1 MMILQRMEGG
11 LSAGLLPA
19 GCSLVISLVGFWQG
33 ITVLM
38 CCRDMSGC
46 FCGIYHQ
53 LKLIFLICR
62 VIFWELSSFGNVLM
76 ISRFFLWDS
85 SPVMRRIDKH

>member
-1 MMILQRMEGG
+1 MMILQRMESG

-46 FCGIYHQ
+46 FCGIHHQ
-53 LKLIFLICR
+53 LKLFFDMSCDFLG
-62 VIFWELSSFGNVLM
+62 VIIVWKCFDDKTVLFVGLITGNET
-76 ISRFFLWDS
+76 D
-85 SPVMRRIDKH
+85 

>member
-1 MMILQRMEGG
+1 MLIQAIKMLRVLGLGDVWGRFMMILQRMESG

-46 FCGIYHQ
+46 FCGIHHQ
-53 LKLIFLICR
+53 LKLIF
-62 VIFWELSSFGNVLM
+62 
-76 ISRFFLWDS
+76 
-85 SPVMRRIDKH
+85 